1 MCTCSAAMKQ
11 RHRSSW
17 PCSRLGSVSEWE
29 PWVRGAQCGS
39 RLGAGHCC
47 CCCPRGRDAVPALRA
62 GAEAPARPGC
72 ELSLP
77 PRAAPVLISSGNGLI
92 GVSTPGI
99 KASNTEIHTI
109 HPVSAQCR
117 ETGNNWWWMRSERC
131 CNNTRW
137 CLGWQKLIRTCLKKA
152 MINGSEQGNAVPPL
166 TPLWWELKSKRL
178 FSFSR
183 TSRGHPEYITAIF
196 SLCFLFH
203 KYYDKHRLDRF
214 FHGGLKGYFVCLLFV
229 LNEEIWFL
237 LFTCEIVIFSGI
249 ISTIKNFKSSSL
261 C

>member
-1 MCTCSAAMKQ
+1 MWQ
-11 RHRSSW
+11 GVFVVW
-17 PCSRLGSVSEWE
+17 GNSEW
-29 PWVRGAQCGS
+29 Q
-39 RLGAGHCC
+39 
-47 CCCPRGRDAVPALRA
+47 PAN
-62 GAEAPARPGC
+62 ARC
-72 ELSLP
+72 KLLLQ
-77 PRAAPVLISSGNGLI
+77 RRVAPVLISSWNGLI

-166 TPLWWELKSKRL
+166 TPLWWGLKSKRL
-178 FSFSR
+178 FSFSLE
-183 TSRGHPEYITAIF
+183 SRGHAEYITAIF
-196 SLCFLFH
+196 PLCFLFH

-214 FHGGLKGYFVCLLFV
+214 FFFYRGLKGYFMSVCCL
-229 LNEEIWFL
+229 
-237 LFTCEIVIFSGI
+237 C
-249 ISTIKNFKSSSL
+249 STQKSDFFYLHVRSFYFAVE
-261 C
+261 

>member
-1 MCTCSAAMKQ
+1 MLCVRVVLEWGKGTGARAPAPVSGQ
-11 RHRSSW
+11 QWESW
-17 PCSRLGSVSEWE
+17 IAE
-29 PWVRGAQCGS
+29 AQG
-39 RLGAGHCC
+39 GTAQAGFGCRRR
-47 CCCPRGRDAVPALRA
+47 CPRGRDAVPAPERELWR
-62 GAEAPARPGC
+62 PARPGC
-72 ELSLP
+72 ELLLP
-77 PRAAPVLISSGNGLI
+77 PRAAPVLISSWNGLI

-117 ETGNNWWWMRSERC
+117 ETGNNWCWMRSERC

-166 TPLWWELKSKRL
+166 TPLWWGLKSKRL

-203 KYYDKHRLDRF
+203 KYCDKHRLDRF
-214 FHGGLKGYFVCLLFV
+214 FHVSLKGYFVCLLFV
-229 LNEEIWFL
+229 LNEEIGFL

-249 ISTIKNFKSSSL
+249 ICTIKNFKTSPL